1 MIKEKLGDT
10 DNEIA
15 TTSCKVSLACPL
27 GKMRMRLP
35 VRSSQC
41 DHLQCFDAANYIMM
55 NEKKDKWMCPV
66 CNNIAPFDTLMLDG
80 YFSEILESRRLPTDD
95 HEIVLHADASWDPL
109 PPKIPDHL
117 NPKLLEAAG
126 APMPGVKKEEKVE
139 TLSLDDEGPSGT
151 AAAAPSTN
159 KKSGDVDCVTLD
171 SSDDEGDEAEQRA
184 TAAAIAAVAAAE
196 KKAAE
201 AAAAKAEK
209 AAAEKRAASAM
220 LDTLSNQDGDND
232 EIRPPSK
239 RRKTSRPARVIF
251 DDEDDDD
258 EEEEQG
264 SDQSGPVGKES
275 TSGTSVG
282 SLSSGV
288 TPTDATTVTAAHQQL
303 LALAAAAAAGE
314 DKGEHSELTKK
325 LSEMSSRV
333 AAAAAAAEPEL
344 VCLDD
349 SDD

>member
-1 MIKEKLGDT
+1 
-10 DNEIA
+10 
-15 TTSCKVSLACPL
+15 
-27 GKMRMRLP
+27 MRMRLP